1 MTEQKTEREFIVPLR
16 KAWLRTQNY
25 KRTSKAIKAIKQF
38 VARHMKVPE
47 RDVSKV
53 KLDVYFNNDLW
64 FRGRKHPPS
73 KVKIKAR
80 KEEEIV
86 YVTFAEEPQYVKFIK
101 AKQSKIHKAVEE
113 KPAPKSEEK
122 QEETPKE
129 EVAVEQEKK
138 AEEKEKEASAKE
150 QKIKEAELQ
159 AKAQKHVTK
168 VKEPKI
174 QRMALK
180 K

>member
-16 KAWLRTQNY
+16 KAWLRTPNY

-113 KPAPKSEEK
+113 KPEIKS
-122 QEETPKE
+122 EETPKE

>member
-1 MTEQKTEREFIVPLR
+1 MTEQKIEREFIVPLR
-16 KAWLRTQNY
+16 RAWLRAPNY
-25 KRTSKAIKAIKQF
+25 KRTYKAIKAIKQF
-38 VARHMKVPE
+38 VAKHMKVPE

-101 AKQSKIHKAVEE
+101 AKQSKIHKPAEE

-122 QEETPKE
+122 QEEKPKE

-138 AEEKEKEASAKE
+138 VEEKE
-150 QKIKEAELQ
+150 KEAELQ